1 MLQFDYQTGLWSQ
14 DEFLALHMGSITT
27 VIEVNKSQ
35 HFKLHRVNGKK
46 QFPAWL
52 TRRNQS
58 RLVSQL
64 RLIFEFPYVPE
75 AQTIELCYIL
85 ILLSEFQQY

>member
-1 MLQFDYQTGLWSQ
+1 M
-14 DEFLALHMGSITT
+14 
-27 VIEVNKSQ
+27 
-35 HFKLHRVNGKK
+35 
-46 QFPAWL
+46 
-52 TRRNQS
+52 RRNQS
-58 RLVSQL
+58 PLVSQL